1 MHKRVASSLQRIGI
15 PYPMKTL
22 SLFFTSIYLSI
33 SVFAMTDNRI
43 PQPKVDQRVELLS
56 IVFRLAG
63 NKEYNTTDNVNYV
76 DAIHQHFDKFVNHP
90 LINYARE
97 LRDSDGISYDAVM
110 AMAVHLKYPP
120 DLDLAVPFSA
130 NETDQRWDATHA
142 AKFVSLLKQF
152 YKDADCKTF
161 FQLHAADYVL
171 AQQRFDDL
179 FKNLDVAWYY
189 KFYGRAPDEKFN
201 IIIGLGNGGGNYGPH
216 VNMPDGSRNIYAIIG
231 SATFDNNG
239 APVYESPVYLP
250 TLIHE
255 FNHSFIN
262 YLTDRYHQQLNGP
275 GEIIFE
281 KEAEKM
287 RRQAYWDWKTMTSE
301 ALVRASVI
309 RYLKDHNTDT
319 TIADRE
325 LKLQLARGFVW
336 MRSLVNLLGLYEK
349 QRATYP
355 TLESFM
361 PEIVRFYETIAPQIN
376 MYENDYLQHCAKV
389 VFVEPFQNNDINVT
403 TTTSEVI
410 FNFDKELDGIRYFF
424 GPGPKGKDH
433 YPKPIKFGFGNNN
446 KSIIMKVQL
455 MPNTEYQVKVNGSMM
470 RAKDGYSVQDYILD
484 FKTGDK

>member
-1 MHKRVASSLQRIGI
+1 
-15 PYPMKTL
+15 MKTL
-22 SLFFTSIYLSI
+22 SLFLTCFFLTI
-33 SVFAMTDNRI
+33 SVFAQTNNRI

-76 DAIHQHFDKFVNHP
+76 DAIHRHFDKFVNHP
-90 LINYARE
+90 LISYAKE
-97 LRDSDGISYDAVM
+97 LRDSAGISYDAVM
-110 AMAVHLKYPP
+110 AMAIHLKYPP
-120 DLDLAVPFSA
+120 DLDLVVPFSP
-130 NETDQRWDATHA
+130 NEPDQRWSETHA
-142 AKFVSLLKQF
+142 TRFVSLLKQF
-152 YKDADCKTF
+152 YKDADCNTF
-161 FQLHAADYVL
+161 FQLHAADYAL
-171 AQQRFDDL
+171 AQQRFDAL

-189 KFYGRAPDEKFN
+189 KFYGKSANESFN
-201 IIIGLGNGGGNYGPH
+201 IIIGLCNGGGNYGPH
-216 VNMPDGSRNIYAIIG
+216 IRMPDGSRNVYAIIG
-231 SATFDNNG
+231 SGTFDSAG
-239 APVYESPVYLP
+239 VPVYESSLYLP

-262 YLTDRYHQQLNGP
+262 YLNDRYREHLDDAGKV
-275 GEIIFE
+275 IFE
-281 KEAEKM
+281 KEAGKM
-287 RRQAYWDWKTMTSE
+287 RRQAYTNWKTMMDE

-309 RYLKDHNTDT
+309 MYLKDHNSDT

-336 MRSLVNLLGLYEK
+336 IQSLVNLLGSYEK
-349 QRATYP
+349 QRSTYP

-361 PEIVRFYETIAPQIN
+361 PEIVQFYETIAPQIT

-389 VFVEPFQNNDINVT
+389 VSAEPFNDKGINIT
-403 TTTSEVI
+403 ATTSKII

-433 YPKPIKFGFGNNN
+433 YPKPIKFSFGNNN
-446 KSIIMKVQL
+446 KSVIMEVQL